1 LPFPKSQKT
10 KKKTLIEDEKIYE
23 VYQEPIT
30 PSPPPPKPEPLT
42 QIPPRDLQ
50 LLQNPNVSTWRK
62 NKIRKKYIGE

>member
-1 LPFPKSQKT
+1 MN
-10 KKKTLIEDEKIYE
+10 IKIYE